1 MQGHLLKSLQ
11 IPIYPWLAGAYP
23 ILHLYSVNF
32 GLVVDR
38 EVPIALLWVLAATTI
53 CYIAIYAAIR
63 NGHLTAMITTTI
75 SLCFSLSGHV
85 YKLIAERESPLVW
98 SLTVVILA
106 AIAVSELLKIRN
118 VRLLEQFTLPLNLIT
133 SSMILMQ
140 AITLFAQFSDTFANP
155 LQSVKVEGAI
165 AAQETVAKIH
175 DSSTVPDIY
184 FIVPDGYPSD
194 AWLQSAMH
202 FDNSAFTE
210 ALQAR
215 GFVIAPH
222 AQSNYGR
229 SLPSLA
235 ALLNMRHFNSNPSVF
250 SETGLSAIGN
260 FGQRS
265 GSFSKAAGLY
275 LCSIHDRLFVSQP
288 NCGH

>member
-140 AITLFAQFSDTFANP
+140 AITLFAHYSDTFANP
-155 LQSVKVEGAI
+155 LQSVNSWKARLPPRRPSRKSMI
-165 AAQETVAKIH
+165 PALCLTFT
-175 DSSTVPDIY
+175 SSFQTD
-184 FIVPDGYPSD
+184 
-194 AWLQSAMH
+194 
-202 FDNSAFTE
+202 T
-210 ALQAR
+210 
-215 GFVIAPH
+215 
-222 AQSNYGR
+222 
-229 SLPSLA
+229 LA
-235 ALLNMRHFNSNPSVF
+235 TH
-250 SETGLSAIGN
+250 G
-260 FGQRS
+260 
-265 GSFSKAAGLY
+265 SKAQCTLTTPSSRKRCRRA
-275 LCSIHDRLFVSQP
+275 VSSSLLTRKATTG
-288 NCGH
+288 GHYPLWQHC